1 VDAEGTTDQVEK
13 EPRSFTGR
21 YLAPLLEREK
31 GSKQAV
37 AAE

>member
-1 VDAEGTTDQVEK
+1 MAK

-21 YLAPLLEREK
+21 YLAPPLKPRKEA
-31 GSKQAV
+31 KQAV